1 MNKPF
6 INRLWPLLLCSAAL
20 GLAAQDSP
28 LTLRQAIDT
37 ALGKNPEVTMAHA
50 GQQSASVSSVLAR
63 TALLPQLNFTEDIS
77 RGDDPVYAFGSR
89 LRQRSFSAADLNI
102 DALNRPNPISDFSTR
117 FSGQWMLFDSMRT
130 ERMIQGADLMRK
142 SADSSTAAV
151 NQKVV
156 FDVVRAY
163 EAVLFAQRR
172 VAVARHEVDTA
183 DSLLAS
189 AADHVKAGLAVDSDR
204 MLAEVNQAARKQELI
219 TAEGDLEV
227 AWVELRAAMGVED
240 LAPVEL
246 KPIEPH
252 EFAEV
257 SLDEQLA
264 TALKTRP
271 DLEALKLAQS
281 AESKSVSAARSSFLP
296 HIAAYGNW
304 EQDRDSFGGTGG
316 NNWVAGV
323 QLGIDIFPAQKKYE
337 LAREVAA
344 KRKVDAEVDQY
355 RQQLK
360 VQVSQAHIHLATATR
375 ALATAKAALE
385 QSEESLRII
394 RNRYNAGLATINDL
408 LRAEDAQRE
417 SESNYWNAVYGNA
430 MAYAETLFATGTL
443 TPDAA
448 EVLQ

>member
-1 MNKPF
+1 MKNSLF
-6 INRLWPLLLCSAAL
+6 RNLWPLLSLAAAA
-20 GLAAQDSP
+20 GLAAQEPP

-37 ALGKNPEVTMAHA
+37 ALGKNPEVTMAQA
-50 GQQSASVSSVLAR
+50 GQQSAKASSMLAR

-77 RGDDPVYAFGSR
+77 RGDDPVYAFAAR
-89 LRQRSFSAADLNI
+89 LRQRSFTQADFNV
-102 DALNRPNPISDFSTR
+102 DTLNRPNPISDFSTR
-117 FSGQWMLFDSMRT
+117 FTGQWMLFDSLRT
-130 ERMIQGADLMRK
+130 QRMIQGADLMRR
-142 SADSSTAAV
+142 SADSTTQAI

-172 VAVARHEVDTA
+172 VAVAQHEQETA
-183 DSLLAS
+183 DALLAS
-189 AADHVKAGLAVDSDR
+189 AADHVNAGLAVDSDR
-204 MLAEVNQAARKQELI
+204 MLAAVNQSARKQELI
-219 TAEGDLEV
+219 TAEGDLDL
-227 AWVELRAAMGVED
+227 AWVQLRAAMGVED
-240 LAPVEL
+240 FARADL

-252 EFAEV
+252 EFAAL
-257 SLDEQLA
+257 SLDEQMA
-264 TALKTRP
+264 SALKTRP
-271 DLEALKLAQS
+271 DLEALKLAQT
-281 AESKSVSAARSSFLP
+281 AQSKSVSAARSNFLP

-304 EQDRDSFGGTGG
+304 EEDRDSFGGSGG

-323 QLGIDIFPAQKKYE
+323 QLGIDIFPSTKKYE

-344 KRKVDAEVDQY
+344 KRRVDAQVTQY
-355 RQQLK
+355 QQQLR
-360 VQVSQAHIHLATATR
+360 VQVSQAHIHQATAVQ
-375 ALATAKAALE
+375 ALATAKAALA
-385 QSEESLRII
+385 QSEESLRIL

-448 EVLQ
+448 EALQ